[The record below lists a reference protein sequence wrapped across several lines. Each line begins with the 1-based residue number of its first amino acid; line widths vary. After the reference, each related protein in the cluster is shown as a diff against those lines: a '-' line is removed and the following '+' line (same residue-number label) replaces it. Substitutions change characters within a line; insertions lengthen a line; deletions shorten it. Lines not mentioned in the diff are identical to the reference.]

1 MAVSRPLIRSDLAS
15 LDVSYRPEEDIEY
28 RLTIIPVFR
37 TGHSQLRTQFYESR
51 FGAKRIEVGVVELV
65 HRSGHVQQED
75 QVAGRTL
82 LAVHLLALDADANAV
97 GNTSAGATWRK
108 LPREVSVSESKA

>member
-1 MAVSRPLIRSDLAS
+1 MAVCRPLIRSDLAS

-51 FGAKRIEVGVVELV
+51 FGAKRIEVGVVEIKYEAIKLV
-65 HRSGHVQQED
+65 DRYTKPINRFVMFAEMGVD
-75 QVAGRTL
+75 Q
-82 LAVHLLALDADANAV
+82 
-97 GNTSAGATWRK
+97 GNSTR
-108 LPREVSVSESKA
+108 